1 MVNQTSLRQKPLHP
15 ACKKKEVPEFNR
27 LVRSWVRS
35 DGGYVIEI
43 SKIDPDGKADAAYYT
58 PRPINVSK
66 ANVSEIEG
74 MLGLFIKLD
83 DEGYPGCTYAL
94 RYDLEYDAMVG
105 IYYQAAMKQSFDVV
119 FQRKSQ

>member
-58 PRPINVSK
+58 PGRS
-66 ANVSEIEG
+66 
-74 MLGLFIKLD
+74 MYLRQMYQKLKVCLD
-83 DEGYPGCTYAL
+83 CLLSLTTRDIPDAL
-94 RYDLEYDAMVG
+94 MH
-105 IYYQAAMKQSFDVV
+105 
-119 FQRKSQ
+119 